1 MKKRLIFS
9 LFLCLSY
16 GQSYAQVGM
25 YDQAVSVPVIST
37 FDDSMSSAYLNVM
50 ASNYAR
56 IKQNFEYYR
65 NLMYDALDK
74 NQNSAAITY
83 AQYALNTSMYS
94 SDVYVGLGVAN
105 ERLGNLKEALKAYK
119 KAYKLGFYEA
129 GTAID
134 RVKQTIKLNKKKN

>member
-1 MKKRLIFS
+1 MKKSLIFS

-25 YDQAVSVPVIST
+25 YDQAVSVPVISM

-65 NLMYDALDK
+65 NLP
-74 NQNSAAITY
+74 QI
-83 AQYALNTSMYS
+83 
-94 SDVYVGLGVAN
+94 
-105 ERLGNLKEALKAYK
+105 RNL
-119 KAYKLGFYEA
+119 
-129 GTAID
+129 
-134 RVKQTIKLNKKKN
+134 